1 MPGQVTIRPIDNK
14 GDLKK
19 FVALPYRLYK
29 DDPNF
34 VPPLKGDA
42 LKKLIPGK
50 NGWLSHAKQQLFL
63 AERDGKVVGRIS
75 AHIDTLALEMPA
87 DVKLRGG
94 TGKYAVRAAV
104 APWLPDGIL
113 DRRKQGFQMPVGEW
127 FRGDLDGFA
136 QELWRDSGVAL
147 TDFLL
152 CPHAPGPRD
161 MPKCLCR
168 KPAPGML
175 VRAARRHRID
185 LARSWMVGDTLDDVE
200 AGRRAGC
207 RGILFD
213 SGRETRWR
221 RSPLRTPHQVCRDW
235 REVTREVL
243 QGGLPPQVSDPSAGK
258 SPGAAHRLAAAA
270 CP

>member
-1 MPGQVTIRPIDNK
+1 MGGLLKLGAWVRSTLMAPPAPGAQGVVPGGVPAVFIDQD
-14 GDLKK
+14 GT
-19 FVALPYRLYK
+19 FVEEVPHNT
-29 DDPNF
+29 DPEKLRF
-34 VPPLKGDA
+34 VPGAPEA
-42 LKKLIPGK
+42 LAALSQAVFALVVVTNQAGIEQGYFSRAQFAALQSRLEK
-50 NGWLSHAKQQLFL
+50 NLL
-63 AERDGKVVGRIS
+63 A
-75 AHIDTLALEMPA
+75 H
-87 DVKLRGG
+87 
-94 TGKYAVRAAV
+94 
-104 APWLPDGIL
+104 
-113 DRRKQGFQMPVGEW
+113 
-127 FRGDLDGFA
+127 
-136 QELWRDSGVAL
+136 SGVVL

-221 RSPLRTPHQVCRDW
+221 RSPLRTPHHVCRDW
-235 REVTREVL
+235 REVTRAVL
-243 QGGLPPQVSDPSAGK
+243 QSGLQAPAPDHAAGGEVPA
-258 SPGAAHRLAAAA
+258 AAHHLAAAA

>member
-1 MPGQVTIRPIDNK
+1 MGGLLRLGAWMRSTLMDPPAPGAPDRAQRGVPAVFIDQD
-14 GDLKK
+14 GT
-19 FVALPYRLYK
+19 FVEEVHHNT
-29 DDPNF
+29 DPEKLRF
-34 VPPLKGDA
+34 VPGAPEA
-42 LKKLIPGK
+42 LAA
-50 NGWLSHAKQQLFL
+50 LSQA
-63 AERDGKVVGRIS
+63 
-75 AHIDTLALEMPA
+75 
-87 DVKLRGG
+87 
-94 TGKYAVRAAV
+94 
-104 APWLPDGIL
+104 
-113 DRRKQGFQMPVGEW
+113 
-127 FRGDLDGFA
+127 GFA
-136 QELWRDSGVAL
+136 LVVVTNQSGIEQGYLSRAQFAALQSRMEKNLLDHSGVVL

-161 MPKCLCR
+161 MPKCLCH

-213 SGRETRWR
+213 SGSETRWR

-235 REVTREVL
+235 RDVTRAVL
-243 QGGLPPQVSDPSAGK
+243 QGGLPPASGHPAGR
-258 SPGAAHRLAAAA
+258 RLAAAV